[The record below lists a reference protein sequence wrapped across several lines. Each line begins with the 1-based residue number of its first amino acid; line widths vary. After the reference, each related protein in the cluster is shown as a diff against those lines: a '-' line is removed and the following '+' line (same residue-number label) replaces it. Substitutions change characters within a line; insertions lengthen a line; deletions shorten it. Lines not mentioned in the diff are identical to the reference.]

1 MFTPPSYDMRCQKAH
16 AAIPATPGLSGL
28 EQMEISSNI
37 QEAVK
42 LNTSNQVCICLHV
55 HVHTHA
61 RACVCVCVRV
71 RVRVRVM
78 QLVTFNIISVI
89 S

>member
-37 QEAVK
+37 QEVVT
-42 LNTSNQVCICLHV
+42 LNTSNQECICLHV
-55 HVHTHA
+55 HVHTRERAH
-61 RACVCVCVRV
+61 ACVCVCVCVCVFSKIVLR
-71 RVRVRVM
+71 
-78 QLVTFNIISVI
+78 Q
-89 S
+89 